1 MKKYY
6 DLTISEPDEDTGEQS
21 ADLYIF
27 GEIVDNITKGF
38 DDMFGF
44 EGDTSGLSMVKD
56 LTSLPDSVTT
66 VNVHINSPGGLVD
79 EGLAIYNTLKAL
91 DKKVVTT
98 CDGVAASAASL
109 IFMAGDERI
118 MSDASLLF
126 VHNPWTN
133 VQGNAAQLRE
143 EADNLDKMSE
153 AVTAAYTDNSKVD
166 TAHMT
171 EILDGTS
178 HGGTWLT
185 AGDALDLG
193 MCTDVRGTQAKSTAL
208 AMASLVKAET
218 STKVN
223 IKNDV
228 GANAVDINLL
238 ADKIANI
245 LSARFKKTDLE
256 MNDPT
261 QKPEKMKNAKH
272 KTLAELLFKMED

>member
-185 AGDALDLG
+185 DH
-193 MCTDVRGTQAKSTAL
+193 
-208 AMASLVKAET
+208 
-218 STKVN
+218 
-223 IKNDV
+223 
-228 GANAVDINLL
+228 
-238 ADKIANI
+238 
-245 LSARFKKTDLE
+245 AR
-256 MNDPT
+256 MGV
-261 QKPEKMKNAKH
+261 
-272 KTLAELLFKMED
+272 